1 MSVQEKLL
9 IKFAGLEICFV
20 FPTEQI
26 IPKEF
31 IPFQDKGIKERNNP
45 DTTYEIE
52 LLSEPLR
59 LPEQPIMSYG
69 DMRIYNHSDG
79 WLRVYSALTADDGCQ
94 VATLVRR
101 NNQSNI
107 LYYPASKWDFYS
119 EELHFLHLLGIEEFL
134 LNNNALLLHSS
145 LVQLDGQTVLFSG
158 PSGVGKS
165 TQASLWEKYLR
176 ADVLNGDRCVIRK
189 IDETFYGCGSPWAG
203 TSGIYRREMAP
214 IKGIFILKQ
223 SKETKV
229 RQIKAEAF
237 VKIYQQCIV
246 NAWDEQFVE
255 RITDL
260 IMDLLRNVPVY
271 EMACRPD
278 KEAVDL
284 AYNTLY
290 KGGI

>member
-1 MSVQEKLL
+1 MFCKTNFL
-9 IKFAGLEICFV
+9 IQFADLVIRFV
-20 FPTEQI
+20 FPKEQI
-26 IPKEF
+26 FPNEF
-31 IPFQDKGIKERNNP
+31 ENFQYGDIENRKNP
-45 DTTYEIE
+45 DATYEIKLLKE
-52 LLSEPLR
+52 PLDLSEQ
-59 LPEQPIMSYG
+59 EVMSYRN
-69 DMRIYNHSDG
+69 MRIYNHPDG

-134 LNNNALLLHSS
+134 LNNSALILHSS
-145 LVQLDGQTVLFSG
+145 LVELDGQTVLFSG

-165 TQASLWEKYLR
+165 TQASLWEKYLG
-176 ADVLNGDRCVIRK
+176 ADILNGDRCVIRK

-203 TSGIYRREMAP
+203 TSGIYRKEMAP

-271 EMACRPD
+271 ELACRPD

-284 AYNTLY
+284 AYSTMY